1 MLLRYCVHENG
12 TDRQI
17 DGQPENIMPLAM
29 ATAGVEASKEK
40 NVEIVQELI
49 VVTLNCHVLSTGTQ
63 RKKSLF
69 FDFSAPHVHRHTHS
83 QLDLSLFKFLQRLLS
98 LTRRE
103 SGGELSSLNSTEEL
117 H

>member
-1 MLLRYCVHENG
+1 M
-12 TDRQI
+12 
-17 DGQPENIMPLAM
+17 
-29 ATAGVEASKEK
+29 
-40 NVEIVQELI
+40 QELI
-49 VVTLNCHVLSTGTQ
+49 VVTSCLQVHTHK
-63 RKKSLF
+63 KKSLF

-103 SGGELSSLNSTEEL
+103 SGGELSSLNSTKEL